1 MLRTALLVLL
11 VAVVWSGSARG
22 GNPKSPVQSVVEAE
36 RAFAKMSVDKNHREA
51 FLANFAADGKL
62 LRPGAV
68 VAKTWI
74 AEHEKWGTAG
84 LLTWDPSVAY
94 ATPEG
99 DLAYTTGPWEFR
111 QERDLS
117 TKAVAFGYFITIWK
131 HEASGWKVEFDH
143 GSSNPEPASP
153 VAPFGGTGAPAP
165 AASGKKAAAQ
175 DPQQID
181 AEFAKALASEGAAKA
196 YGAYLRDD
204 ARLHREGK
212 YPVLGKSAIVA
223 AVASDPTGIV
233 FVPAG
238 GGISASGD
246 LAYVFGTIG
255 ENGSYFRIWRSSP
268 GGWRIALD
276 LTSPPQANGS

>member
-1 MLRTALLVLL
+1 MLKAALLVLL

-22 GNPKSPVQSVVEAE
+22 GNTKSPLQSVVEAE

-84 LLTWDPSVAY
+84 LLTWDPSFAY
-94 ATPEG
+94 VTPEG

-111 QERDLS
+111 QERDLA

-131 HEASGWKVEFDH
+131 HEPSGWKVEFDH

-153 VAPFGGTGAPAP
+153 VAPFAATGSAVAVWSKKG
-165 AASGKKAAAQ
+165 AAV
-175 DPQQID
+175 DPKQLD
-181 AEFAKALASEGAAKA
+181 AEFTKALASDGAAKA

-204 ARLHREGK
+204 ARLHREGQ
-212 YPVLGKSAIVA
+212 YPVLGKSGIVA

-238 GGISASGD
+238 GGVSASGD

-255 ENGSYFRIWRSSP
+255 ENGSYFRIWRNSP
-268 GGWRIALD
+268 DGWRIALD
-276 LTSPPQANGS
+276 LTSPPQPNAS